1 MISIHNDMRS
11 HGFATEDAPHT
22 RIPGIWKKL
31 NQLYEL
37 DALDERE
44 NQYAFSDE
52 PEATDPDEA
61 PNMPDFELPE
71 DEFGELMWNK
81 RFHREDSA
89 AASSPAVMSVEDDK
103 TMYHP
108 GVGLL
113 KDRPGSARSQ
123 KAETPAEA
131 TPTPKTAKTAR
142 SSRAT
147 AKSAKGTKG
156 AKAGTNTPRNSKA
169 PTASESAEEE
179 EEDDEAEESSAESE
193 EDSAPTTRRTNRGRA
208 AQKPQPKRT
217 RKR

>member
-89 AASSPAVMSVEDDK
+89 AASSPAVMSIEDDK

-113 KDRPGSARSQ
+113 KDWPGSARSQ

-131 TPTPKTAKTAR
+131 TPTPKTAR

-156 AKAGTNTPRNSKA
+156 AKPGTNTPRNSKA

-179 EEDDEAEESSAESE
+179 EADDDEEEESSAESE